1 MSLKHAHWHRQA
13 RRLQAYLRFFS
24 SRSDQASPDHAA
36 NVWSAIKGSKG
47 FEPNFVQWWA
57 SSHFHVHGAPQ
68 TCPEVPPGKV
78 ITQVMYDSFLLA
90 FRDLETTLHKACRAS
105 AKAKRLNSPQL
116 IFQDIRQIGPD
127 SVDPLQS
134 KICHFDDDTLCM
146 HPDQEQDW
154 DLKQPVFVHAA

>member
-1 MSLKHAHWHRQA
+1 MASPGTKIAGILTV
-13 RRLQAYLRFFS
+13 FS
-24 SRSDQASPDHAA
+24 SRSDQANPDHAA
-36 NVWSAIKGSKG
+36 NVWGAIKGSKG
-47 FEPNFVQWWA
+47 FEPP
-57 SSHFHVHGAPQ
+57 HFHVHGAPQ

-78 ITQVMYDSFLLA
+78 VTQVMYDSFLLA

-146 HPDQEQDW
+146 HPDQEQDC